1 MRSQGSLSGTSP
13 LTWRPRLLTP
23 RTCGSLVVFELPPLY
38 LAVMAVL
45 PRRKRKDAVIRESI
59 SAILAEVAPL
69 LRIEH
74 CRIDIVE
81 YSGATGRLTLQI
93 DGSCPDCKLSPA
105 TFMPAIEAH
114 LKLRVPEVREVRVI
128 GE

>member
-1 MRSQGSLSGTSP
+1 MEATTGQGSSVATVNS
-13 LTWRPRLLTP
+13 
-23 RTCGSLVVFELPPLY
+23 SLY

-45 PRRKRKDAVIRESI
+45 PRRKRNDAVVRESI
-59 SAILAEVAPL
+59 AAILAEVGPL

-93 DGSCPDCKLSPA
+93 DGSCPDCNLSPA

-114 LKLRVPEVREVRVI
+114 LRQRVREVLEVTVI
-128 GE
+128 GQ

>member
-1 MRSQGSLSGTSP
+1 MAGQGI
-13 LTWRPRLLTP
+13 R
-23 RTCGSLVVFELPPLY
+23 LY
-38 LAVMAVL
+38 LAFMAVL
-45 PRRKRKDAVIRESI
+45 PRRKRKDAVIREI
-59 SAILAEVAPL
+59 ITAVLADVGPL

-93 DGSCPDCKLSPA
+93 DGSCPDCNMSPA

-114 LKLRVPEVREVRVI
+114 VRQRVPEVLEVTVI
-128 GE
+128 GQ